1 MSLHPSALDSGL
13 IDRDCLVFKSASF
26 RRSQVGYPFV
36 SGWPAKLSAL
46 LTITKLEAL
55 EPVKELPETLQ
66 LALAEYEKARWL
78 EAARLYQ
85 KVGVQQL
92 SPQDLVRLAI
102 CGAMTGDRDL
112 FDSTMEDAFNRY
124 RDSGD
129 VRATARC
136 AFWLGMEA
144 MRRGEHGRGGGWL
157 GRSAQTLEDA
167 PEDCSE
173 RGLLLIPAGLQA
185 LGQGEP
191 QKALEL
197 FSRAQEIGA
206 RHNDPDLHSLGTLGR
221 CQSEVETGWVEQA
234 IPALDGLMLDIT
246 SPDVSPIVV
255 GIAYCAAVELCRELF
270 EIGRA
275 QEWTQA
281 LNSWCD
287 SQEGL
292 VMFRGQCLVYRSEL
306 MQFEGAWDSATAQAA
321 LARERLSAP
330 ARDPAVG
337 AAYYQIGE
345 LQRLRGNYAE
355 AEASYRDA
363 SQHGHNPEPGMAL
376 LSSAQSRH
384 GDAVSAIQR
393 ALSEPHSQEK
403 RIRLLLAA
411 VEVSINAGDLE
422 MAETSLAELNEHH
435 VKSGSPLMLAL
446 VHRATA
452 AFNIARGEPAE
463 ALTKARAAE
472 NLLAQY
478 TSPYDSARVKTLL
491 GRACELM
498 GDHRTAEIEFSAAR
512 KIFEELGAGP
522 ELMAM
527 GAGELGSE
535 NQPAQHG
542 LTGREAEVTKLVAS
556 GMTNRMIA
564 ETLVISEKTVARHLS
579 NIFTKLDI
587 SSRAAL
593 TAFAYEHGL
602 ASPAPSA

>member
-1 MSLHPSALDSGL
+1 MTDTPD
-13 IDRDCLVFKSASF
+13 
-26 RRSQVGYPFV
+26 
-36 SGWPAKLSAL
+36 
-46 LTITKLEAL
+46 
-55 EPVKELPETLQ
+55 TLQ
-66 LALAEYEKARWL
+66 QALAGYEKAQWL
-78 EAARLYQ
+78 EASRLFQ
-85 KVGVQQL
+85 EVGTEQL
-92 SPQDLVRLAI
+92 PPQDLVRLSI
-102 CGAMTGDRDL
+102 CGAMAGDRNL
-112 FDSTMEDAFNRY
+112 FDSAMEGAFNRY
-124 RDSGD
+124 RDNSD

-157 GRSAQTLEDA
+157 GRSAQALEDA
-167 PEDCSE
+167 QEDYPE

-191 QKALEL
+191 QKAYEL
-197 FSRAQEIGA
+197 FSRAQEIGI
-206 RHNDPDLHSLGTLGR
+206 RHNDPDLRALGTLGR

-246 SPDVSPIVV
+246 SPGVSPIVV
-255 GIAYCAAVELCRELF
+255 GIVYCAAVELCRELF

-275 QEWTQA
+275 QEWTHA
-281 LNSWCD
+281 LNSWCN

-306 MQFEGAWDSATAQAA
+306 MQFEGAWDSATEQAA

-330 ARDPAVG
+330 VGDPAVG

-363 SQHGHNPEPGMAL
+363 SEHGHNPEPGMAL
-376 LSSAQSRH
+376 LSSAQARH
-384 GDAVSAIQR
+384 DDAVSAIQR
-393 ALSEPHSQEK
+393 ALNEPHSQAK

-411 VEVSINAGDLE
+411 VEVSINAADFE

-435 VKSGSPLMLAL
+435 VKSGPPLMLAL

-452 AFNIARGEPAE
+452 ALHIARDQPAE
-463 ALTKARAAE
+463 ALAEARAAE
-472 NLLAQY
+472 KLLAQY
-478 TSPYDSARVKTLL
+478 TSPYDSAQVKTLL

-498 GDHRTAEIEFSAAR
+498 GDHRTAEIELSAAR
-512 KIFEELGAGP
+512 KIFEELGATP
-522 ELMAM
+522 ELAM
-527 GAGELGSE
+527 LGAGELGKPGE
-535 NQPAQHG
+535 PAQHD
-542 LTGREAEVTKLVAS
+542 LTEREAEVTKLVAS
-556 GMTNRMIA
+556 GMTNMMIA
-564 ETLVISEKTVARHLS
+564 DELVISEKTVARHLS

-593 TAFAYEHGL
+593 TAYAYEHGL
-602 ASPAPSA
+602 ASPTPSA